1 MLLLEAINIKKIY
14 GNRLLIDLPELKI
27 YSGDRIG
34 LVGANGSGKTTLMN
48 IFSGELPP
56 DEGYC
61 KQYHDIAYIRQF
73 SDAEADEDTSIL
85 YEYLTDE
92 ETGKPAFSGGEQT
105 KARIFGALSKE
116 HRLLLADEPTSNL
129 DDDGIELLYR
139 KLAFEKTIVLISH
152 DRDLLDRLCNR
163 IIEIRNGKITEYNG
177 NYSFYREKRRVEFE
191 SAFAEYQQYQDE
203 KQRLENALSNTKTR
217 ASSIKQAPRRMG
229 NSEARLHRRASEEK
243 SEKLH
248 GAAKAIQSRID
259 KLEVKEKPKENHR
272 MRLDFS
278 LTDPPQSKV
287 VIRGKAISFA
297 YDNLT
302 LFDRAEFAISN
313 QSKTALLG
321 SNGSGKTTLL
331 NMILNDGEGIA
342 KAPKVKLGC
351 FYQGLDNLQPNR
363 SVLDNVLEDSVQSPA
378 AARMILARLLFRGDD
393 VHKAVS
399 MLSGGEKVKLAL
411 AKLMTSDANVLLID
425 EPTNYLDIDSIEAVQ
440 DLLRDYEGTLLFV
453 AHDKELVRAVAD
465 KLLII
470 QDKQLR
476 QFDGTLIEYENR
488 SESIRTAAG
497 VAGAADTADKL
508 VLEMRLTKIVSD
520 MSLAGAEKAA
530 LEAEYAETLSLL
542 KQFDIEL

>member
-1 MLLLEAINIKKIY
+1 MLLLEAINIKKTY

-152 DRDLLDRLCNR
+152 DRSLLDRLCNR
-163 IIEIRNGKITEYNG
+163 ILEIRDAKITEYNG

-229 NSEARLHRRASEEK
+229 NSEARLHRRAAEEK

-248 GAAKAIQSRID
+248 GAAKGIQSRID

-278 LTDPPQSKV
+278 LTDPPQGKV

-297 YDNLT
+297 YDNLI

-321 SNGSGKTTLL
+321 GNGSGKTTLL
-331 NMILNDGEGIA
+331 NMILKDGEGIS

-363 SVLDNVLEDSVQSPA
+363 SVLDNALEDSVQSPA
-378 AARMILARLLFRGDD
+378 AVRMILARLLFRGDD
-393 VHKAVS
+393 VYKAVS

-440 DLLRDYEGTLLFV
+440 DLLKDYEGTLLFV

-470 QDKQLR
+470 QDRQLR
-476 QFDGTLIEYENR
+476 QFDGTLLEYENR
-488 SESIRTAAG
+488 NEGVRAAAG
-497 VAGAADTADKL
+497 AADKL
-508 VLEMRLTKIVSD
+508 VLEMRLTKILAD

-542 KQFDIEL
+542 KQFEIEPQK

>member
-1 MLLLEAINIKKIY
+1 LLLLEAINIKKTY

-393 VHKAVS
+393 VYKAVS

-488 SESIRTAAG
+488 SESIRTS
-497 VAGAADTADKL
+497 ADTADKL
-508 VLEMRLTKIVSD
+508 VLEMRLTKILAD

>member
-1 MLLLEAINIKKIY
+1 MLLLEAINIKKTY

-393 VHKAVS
+393 VYKAVS

-488 SESIRTAAG
+488 SESIRTS
-497 VAGAADTADKL
+497 ADTADKL
-508 VLEMRLTKIVSD
+508 VLEMRLTKILAD